1 VLALTLA
8 FGASAAWGS
17 ADFFAGVACR
27 RAPLL
32 TVLLVSQT
40 AGLVLFFPVIVAV
53 ADSPPAASYT
63 LLAILAGFF
72 YVLAIAALYRGLAGG
87 IMGVVAPIAATDAV
101 IPVLFGILAGERPHP
116 LAMLGIGLA
125 FAGVILASIPAAGDA
140 DSDSGPDRSRDSGRK
155 SVLFGL
161 IAAVCFGCFVVAL
174 DGASDGGALWAVAYS
189 RVTSVMLLAGAALL
203 IRPKGEVARS
213 DAPMVLG
220 VGALDVG
227 GTALFA
233 LATTAGLLSIVG
245 ILGSLYPVFTIFL
258 AAMLLRERPNG
269 LQRMGAVGAL
279 LGAALI
285 GAG

>member
-1 VLALTLA
+1 
-8 FGASAAWGS
+8 
-17 ADFFAGVACR
+17 
-27 RAPLL
+27 LL
-32 TVLLVSQT
+32 IVLLVSQT
-40 AGLVLFFPVIVAV
+40 AGLVLFFPVIAAV

-63 LLAILAGFF
+63 LLGILAGVF

-101 IPVLFGILAGERPHP
+101 IPVLFGILSGERPHP

-125 FAGVILASIPAAGDA
+125 FAGVILASIPAAGD
-140 DSDSGPDRSRDSGRK
+140 DGGDRAKDSGRK

-174 DGASDGGALWAVAYS
+174 DGASDGGALWAVTYS

-203 IRPKGEVARS
+203 IRPKGELERS

-233 LATTAGLLSIVG
+233 VATTTGLLSIVG
-245 ILGSLYPVFTIFL
+245 LLGSLYPVFTIFL
-258 AAMLLRERPNG
+258 AAMVLRERPNG

>member
-53 ADSPPAASYT
+53 ADSPPEASYT
-63 LLAILAGFF
+63 LLAILAGFL

-125 FAGVILASIPAAGDA
+125 FAGVILASIPAAGDTGSGA
-140 DSDSGPDRSRDSGRK
+140 DRGRDSGRK

-233 LATTAGLLSIVG
+233 LATTAGLLSVVG

-258 AAMLLRERPNG
+258 AAMVLRERPNG

>member
-17 ADFFAGVACR
+17 ADFLAGVACR

-40 AGLVLFFPVIVAV
+40 AGLLLFFPFIVAV
-53 ADSPPAASYT
+53 ADSPPPPSYT
-63 LLAILAGFF
+63 MLGILAGFF
-72 YVLAIAALYRGLAGG
+72 YVFALAALYRGLAGG

-101 IPVLFGILAGERPHP
+101 IPVLFGILGGERPHP

-125 FAGVILASIPAAGDA
+125 FAGVIVASLPATGSKAA
-140 DSDSGPDRSRDSGRK
+140 DPTRDSGRK
-155 SVLFGL
+155 SVIFGVL
-161 IAAVCFGCFVVAL
+161 AAIFFGFFVVAL
-174 DGASDGGALWAVAYS
+174 DGASDGGALWAVTYS
-189 RVTSVMLLAGAALL
+189 RVTSVLLLAGAAL
-203 IRPKGEVARS
+203 IMRPAGELDES
-213 DAPMVLG
+213 DLPMMG
-220 VGALDVG
+220 GIGALDVG

-233 LATTAGLLSIVG
+233 VAATTGLLSVVG

-258 AAMLLRERPNG
+258 AAMVLRERPNG

-279 LGAALI
+279 VGAVLI